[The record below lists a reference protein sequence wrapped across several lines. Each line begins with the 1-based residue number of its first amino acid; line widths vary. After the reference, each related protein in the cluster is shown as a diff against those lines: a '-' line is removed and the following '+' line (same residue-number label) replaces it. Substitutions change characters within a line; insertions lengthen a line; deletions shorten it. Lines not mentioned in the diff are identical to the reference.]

1 MHLAVLAK
9 YSLLNLSDN
18 IYNWVEAFFRE
29 HKHCTRFGENVSQFR
44 SILASII
51 QGSAIGPVSYVIT
64 ALDLQSIVSGN
75 HIDKYADD
83 SYLSIPAVNAESC
96 AAEIAGVEKWAAANN
111 LTLNRS
117 KSVEIVFVA
126 PRSKRV
132 VTIPSPAVPG
142 FQRVESLKI
151 LGVTISRKF
160 STTDH
165 VDKML
170 AACAQ
175 TLFAMRTLR
184 QHGLPADALHAVF
197 QATVIGKLSYASPS
211 WWGFAN
217 AADKARL
224 EAFLVRSVR
233 LGYRAASC
241 PSLNTICAEAD
252 DQLFKRIT
260 SDTRHLLH
268 PLLPPPRDSHYEL
281 RDHTHK
287 FSLPIRSSALL
298 DCNFLTRM
306 LYKNLNYST
315 YSQLDN

>member
-1 MHLAVLAK
+1 
-9 YSLLNLSDN
+9 
-18 IYNWVEAFFRE
+18 
-29 HKHCTRFGENVSQFR
+29 
-44 SILASII
+44 
-51 QGSAIGPVSYVIT
+51 VSYVIT

-165 VDKML
+165 IDKML

-233 LGYRAASC
+233 LGYRARHSTPSVPRPTTSC
-241 PSLNTICAEAD
+241 SSGSPATQDIFYILFFPLHVTATTNSETTRTNSLF
-252 DQLFKRIT
+252 LFV
-260 SDTRHLLH
+260 HLL
-268 PLLPPPRDSHYEL
+268 
-281 RDHTHK
+281 
-287 FSLPIRSSALL
+287 SS
-298 DCNFLTRM
+298 TVT
-306 LYKNLNYST
+306 S
-315 YSQLDN
+315 

>member
-1 MHLAVLAK
+1 
-9 YSLLNLSDN
+9 
-18 IYNWVEAFFRE
+18 
-29 HKHCTRFGENVSQFR
+29 
-44 SILASII
+44 
-51 QGSAIGPVSYVIT
+51 VSYVIT

-165 VDKML
+165 IDKML

-287 FSLPIRSSALL
+287 FSLHIRSSALL